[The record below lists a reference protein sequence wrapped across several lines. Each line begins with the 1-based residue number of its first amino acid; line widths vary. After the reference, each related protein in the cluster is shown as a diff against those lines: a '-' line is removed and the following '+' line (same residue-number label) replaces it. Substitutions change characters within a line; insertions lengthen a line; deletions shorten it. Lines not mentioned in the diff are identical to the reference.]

1 MARSLNLFRERAV
14 GFIDW
19 LGSRLLEPN
28 FSLIF
33 RSNVKRFMNDAID
46 NDYLVCGFA
55 VRMFGDQIKSTVSAQ
70 SPPAAIDHVRGA
82 AGPSAVGAK
91 IV

>member
-1 MARSLNLFRERAV
+1 
-14 GFIDW
+14 
-19 LGSRLLEPN
+19 
-28 FSLIF
+28 
-33 RSNVKRFMNDAID
+33 MNDAID

-55 VRMFGDQIKSTVSAQ
+55 VRMFSDQIKSTVSAE